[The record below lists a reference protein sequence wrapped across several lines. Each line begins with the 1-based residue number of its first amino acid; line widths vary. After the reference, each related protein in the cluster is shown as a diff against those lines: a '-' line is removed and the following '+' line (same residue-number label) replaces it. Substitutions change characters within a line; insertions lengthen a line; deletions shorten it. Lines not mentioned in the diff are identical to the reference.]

1 MGKAGRGN
9 ACQKGSKMSKFQK
22 SKGKQLQSILMVVL
36 VACSAAKSKAAPA
49 EQQRSELQV
58 LEEAIFDGD
67 WKSLPGIEVKVAKLL
82 QENPT
87 DVSANYL
94 MSTILLK
101 MFTLDPG
108 SYSLIR
114 QSTELAAQT
123 YDLDR
128 KSDLS
133 IAALANILEVS
144 GETERGL
151 ELISDAS
158 KRGIRQGWRTKL
170 AKARLLYDGKN
181 STAVLK
187 VIEEALAESDVS
199 QEIVAP
205 TLIAA
210 ITSSYHGEEQINQL
224 NLWRKKCG
232 VLEMDLAVA
241 NSRAI
246 NAQYEKA
253 MSDYEK
259 IIAQHPDNGEAL
271 LSSGIIAL
279 GHKKNPK
286 LAIKLFKQAIQFSK
300 NENDKVA
307 AETHLALTLIG
318 QKTDSSDVR
327 TAAVKAISDAGDREA
342 VLITI
347 LSSYRKN
354 QGIPATI
361 HFLENLQEGVPGM
374 HLAHALKGELLSE
387 KLGKHLEA
395 TRDFTDAITLEPGR
409 SEYYNGR
416 GLAWMNMS
424 NLEAALSDFQTAIAT
439 NPSDASAQYNIACAQ
454 ARLGLKNEAKLSLA
468 KALELDERLAS
479 NAKTDKD
486 FSSLQSDPEFQVLIG
501 DSPKVFSVAH

>member
-1 MGKAGRGN
+1 MGIAGHGN
-9 ACQKGSKMSKFQK
+9 VCQKGSKMPKIQK
-22 SKGKQLQSILMVVL
+22 SKAKPLQAILIAAL
-36 VACSAAKSKAAPA
+36 VGYSAAVSKASFA
-49 EQQRSELQV
+49 EQKRTEIQV
-58 LEEAIFDGD
+58 LEEAIYEGD
-67 WKSLPGIEVKVAKLL
+67 WKSLPGIETKIAKLL

-94 MSTILLK
+94 MSTLLLK

-144 GETERGL
+144 GETKRGL

-181 STAVLK
+181 SSAVLK
-187 VIEEALAESDVS
+187 SIDEALAESDVS

-210 ITSSYHGEEQINQL
+210 INSSYHGEEQIDQL
-224 NLWRKKCG
+224 NIWRKKCP

-246 NAQYEKA
+246 NAQYEQA
-253 MSDYEK
+253 MSDYQK
-259 IIAQHPDNGEAL
+259 IIAKHPDNGEAL

-279 GHKKNPK
+279 GHNKNPK
-286 LAIKLFKQAIQFSK
+286 LAIELFKKAVKFSK
-300 NENDKVA
+300 NENDKIA

-318 QKTDSSDVR
+318 QKTDSPDVR
-327 TAAVKAISDAGDREA
+327 TAAVRAVSGAGDREA

-354 QGIPATI
+354 QGVPATI
-361 HFLENLQEGVPGM
+361 RFLENLQEGVPGM

-387 KLGKHLEA
+387 KLGKHLDA

-416 GLAWMNMS
+416 GLAWMSMS
-424 NLEAALSDFQTAIAT
+424 NLEAALADFQTAVAT

-454 ARLGLKNEAKLSLA
+454 ARLGLKTEAKLSLV
-468 KALELDERLAS
+468 KALELDERLVS

-486 FSSLQSDPEFQVLIG
+486 FSSLQSDPEFQVIIG